1 MSFSTREL
9 LSVFE
14 PGGPLSHEIESFE
27 PRPQQ
32 LEMAREVA
40 LVLEHSGRL
49 VVEAP
54 TGVGKSLAYLIPA
67 LGWARSAGLPVV
79 VATYTRALQD
89 QLRNADAPVALR
101 VLNSRG
107 TVAVLKG
114 RANYLCRRRLGRAMS
129 LAPAGQQ
136 SSFQRLM
143 DWADRT
149 TTGDFSECDVLD
161 AEELSMLQPRIA
173 SDARACAGNL
183 CSPAEGCFFKRARA
197 LAAQADIII
206 VNHALLT
213 IELLGEKGMLPDH
226 GALIVDEAHHLE
238 DAATRQ
244 MTITV
249 GGRRMKLAGEA
260 AQASGGDGV
269 GAVVKKLLA
278 TWDKKQVDP
287 IRENL
292 ADWQKSAGTAAAR
305 GEAWFG
311 RMNVGSEPVGA
322 DSRKRY
328 VDATELLKLCPSDSD
343 ALIAAVNDTVRRGAL
358 LLFDLTEG
366 TALAPDP
373 DEARAACAELET
385 NLAEWKKIQEAL
397 DIALHPDG
405 TASDWIHWKEWGDRE
420 HFSLV
425 AAPSDVAGPLGQRLR
440 ERHQRVVMTSAT
452 LTVGGEFDHIL
463 RRLGLPDD
471 SATLALDS
479 PFDFASSV
487 RVLSVADAPDPRDA
501 DYAEHLA
508 RGIEE
513 LVLAT
518 RRKSLAL
525 FTSYS
530 MLRDVAARLSGPL
543 ELAGVRVS
551 AQGRDGSVGSL
562 LRQFRK
568 PGAALL
574 LGTASFWEGIDLPGE
589 SLEILVVTR
598 LPFPV
603 PSDPLVEARGEELR
617 QAGRDPFMNYSVPEA
632 VLKLKQGFGRLIR
645 RQGDRGVVAILDG
658 RFLTARYGGL
668 FRSALPCPPE
678 RCTDHHHLADRARD
692 WMSRELVAEAEAS

>member
-1 MSFSTREL
+1 MPFSTTEL

-14 PGGPLSHEIESFE
+14 PGGPLSHEIDQFE

-40 LVLEHSGRL
+40 LVLEHTGRL

-67 LGWARSAGLPVV
+67 LAWARSAGLPVV

-89 QLRNADAPVALR
+89 QLRTADAPVALR

-114 RANYLCRRRLGRAMS
+114 RANYLCRRRLGRVMS
-129 LAPAGQQ
+129 LAPPGQQ
-136 SSFQRLM
+136 KLFQRLM

-149 TTGDFSECDVLD
+149 TTGDFSECDMLD
-161 AEELSMLQPRIA
+161 GEELSLLMPRVA

-197 LAAQADIII
+197 LAGQADIII

-244 MTITV
+244 MTLIV
-249 GGRRMKLAGEA
+249 GARRLKSAGEA
-260 AQASGGDGV
+260 AQASSGDGV
-269 GAVVKKLLA
+269 GALIKKLLA
-278 TWDKKQVDP
+278 TWDKKQADP

-292 ADWQKSAGTAAAR
+292 AEWQKAAGTAGAR

-311 RMNVGSEPVGA
+311 RLNSGDEAIGV

-328 VDATELLKLCPSDSD
+328 TDGAELAKLCPVESN
-343 ALIAAVNDTVRRGAL
+343 ALVSTINDTVRRGAG
-358 LLFDLTEG
+358 LLFELTDG
-366 TALAPDP
+366 TTLAPDP
-373 DEARAACAELET
+373 DEARAACAELEA

-397 DIALHPDG
+397 DITLHPDG
-405 TASDWIHWKEWGDRE
+405 AGSDWIHWKEWGDRD

-440 ERHQRVVMTSAT
+440 ERHERVVMTSAT
-452 LTVGGEFDHIL
+452 LTVGGAFDHIL
-463 RRLGLPDD
+463 RRLGLPVD
-471 SATLALDS
+471 SATLSLDS

-487 RVLSVADAPDPRDA
+487 RVLSVADAPDPRDPNYA
-501 DYAEHLA
+501 DHLA

-530 MLRDVAARLSGPL
+530 MLRDVAGRLSGPL
-543 ELAGVRVS
+543 EAAGVRVT

-589 SLEILVVTR
+589 SLEVLVVTR

-603 PSDPLVEARGEELR
+603 PSDPLVEARGEELK
-617 QAGRDPFMNYSVPEA
+617 QSGHDPFMNYAVPEA

-678 RCTDHHHLADRARD
+678 RCTDHHHLAERARD
-692 WMSRELVAEAEAS
+692 WMSANPVAEAEAR